1 MAAEIEEL
9 VILDPESGLSI
20 FSDSNIRYAI
30 PLYQRAYSWSDI
42 EIEQLIDDI
51 NDAEEGSDRYYIGS
65 LIVFERGNCYE
76 VIDGQQR
83 LTTLMLLLA
92 YLRDSAK
99 DMGIVLQNT
108 LSYDCR
114 QRATKTF
121 SRLVDGKNVPVEEC
135 DKALLDGYAVIE
147 NKFKAIDV
155 DVFVERLSK
164 VRIFRIPVP
173 EETDLNRY
181 FEIMNTRG
189 EQLEQHDVLKA
200 QLMSSINGNEGKAEF
215 ARIWEACSDMSGYV
229 QMHFDVE
236 TRERF
241 FGGEVVE
248 ENLGRFSVDFVLCLL
263 RYRYLFD
270 KHIIKREYANEAS
283 DGEWSLKELRASG
296 RGRNKK
302 VYYLNTRIAL
312 KGERGTTSDVRNK
325 KSLQS
330 VLQREGYCPDSCAN
344 ASRRPPA
351 VGMIAHPAA
360 YRSYPG
366 FIRDSALAPGSNPSR
381 RGLYRLV

>member
-1 MAAEIEEL
+1 M
-9 VILDPESGLSI
+9 
-20 FSDSNIRYAI
+20 
-30 PLYQRAYSWSDI
+30 
-42 EIEQLIDDI
+42 
-51 NDAEEGSDRYYIGS
+51 
-65 LIVFERGNCYE
+65 
-76 VIDGQQR
+76 
-83 LTTLMLLLA
+83 
-92 YLRDSAK
+92 
-99 DMGIVLQNT
+99 
-108 LSYDCR
+108 
-114 QRATKTF
+114 
-121 SRLVDGKNVPVEEC
+121 
-135 DKALLDGYAVIE
+135 
-147 NKFKAIDV
+147 
-155 DVFVERLSK
+155 
-164 VRIFRIPVP
+164 
-173 EETDLNRY
+173 NRY
-181 FEIMNTRG
+181 FEFMNIRG
-189 EQLEQHDVLKA
+189 KQLEQHDVLKA
-200 QLMSSINGNEGKAEF
+200 QFMSSINGNEGKAEF
-215 ARIWEACSDMSGYV
+215 ARIREACSDMSGYV

-302 VYYLNTRIAL
+302 VYYRNTRIAL